1 MEIVLLIALGIVL
14 GVALLAFLP
23 FILQLVAIVSV
34 IAIIAMALVV
44 SSASLQGALPE
55 TSTATLIAVTAIF
68 VFVLAV
74 YLIKRNMWRYTVQVR
89 KGNDWIDE
97 AEYPSFRVA
106 NDALKRRTTDLKIV
120 YPDLGSIHS
129 ALGISGIRLVRRL
142 RWLDSDSTSPTVLM
156 ETLISPIVGS

>member
-1 MEIVLLIALGIVL
+1 MELVLLIALGIVL

-23 FILQLVAIVSV
+23 FILQLVVIVSV

-55 TSTATLIAVTAIF
+55 TSTSTLVAVTAIS
-68 VFVLAV
+68 VCVLAV
-74 YLIKRNMWRYTVQVR
+74 YLLKRNMWRYIVQVR

-97 AEYPSFRVA
+97 AEYPSYRVA
-106 NDALKRRTTDLKIV
+106 RDALKRRTTDLKIV
-120 YPDLGSIHS
+120 YPDVGPIGS

-142 RWLDSDSTSPTVLM
+142 RWLDSDSKAPTVLL
-156 ETLISPIVGS
+156 ETLISPMVGS